1 MAIYL
6 AVCVEILVLKLRH
19 VSKSYREGRTRRA
32 VLEDVDLDVARG
44 EFVAVTG
51 RSGSGKST
59 LLNLI
64 SGIDLPDSGAVV
76 LDGVDITALGERDR
90 TLKRRHAVGFVF
102 QFFNLIPTL
111 SVAENLMLP
120 LELIGRD
127 RVTARKRVVSML
139 ERVDL
144 ASRAQSFPDRL
155 SGGEQQRVAVA
166 RALVHEPDLVLA
178 DEPTGNLDAE
188 TGRMVLTLLCGL
200 SRDAGRTLIIVTH
213 SEEAAARADRVLRIE
228 DGRIRED
235 ARHLPAARETG
246 P

>member
-1 MAIYL
+1 
-6 AVCVEILVLKLRH
+6 VLSLRQ
-19 VSKSYREGRTRRA
+19 VSKSYREAQSRRA
-32 VLEDVDLDVARG
+32 VLEEVNLDIERG

-51 RSGSGKST
+51 RSGTGKST

-64 SGIDLPDSGAVV
+64 SGIDVPDSGAIF
-76 LDGVDITALGERDR
+76 LDDVELTALDERER

-120 LELIGRD
+120 LELIGRHGD
-127 RVTARKRVVSML
+127 AARLSVAHML

-144 ASRAQSFPDRL
+144 ASRAESFPDRL

-166 RALVHEPDLVLA
+166 RALIHEPDLVLA

-188 TGRMVLTLLCGL
+188 TGRMVLTLLCDMT
-200 SRDAGRTLIIVTH
+200 RDAGKTLIIVTH
-213 SEEAAARADRVLRIE
+213 SEEAAARAARVLRIE
-228 DGRIRED
+228 DGRIGEPSRKVS
-235 ARHLPAARETG
+235 AASGTG
-246 P
+246 L

>member
-1 MAIYL
+1 ML
-6 AVCVEILVLKLRH
+6 NLRH
-19 VSKSYREGRTRRA
+19 VSKSYREAQTRRA
-32 VLEDVDLDVARG
+32 VLEDVDLAVKRG

-51 RSGSGKST
+51 RSGTGKST

-64 SGIDLPDSGAVV
+64 SGIDVPDSGAVV
-76 LDGVDITALGERDR
+76 LDGVDITALSERER
-90 TLKRRHAVGFVF
+90 TLKRRHVVGFVF

-127 RVTARKRVVSML
+127 RVTARQRVTSML

-144 ASRAQSFPDRL
+144 ASRAQSFPDSL

-188 TGRMVLTLLCGL
+188 TGRKVLTLLSGL
-200 SRDAGRTLIIVTH
+200 SRDAGRTLVIVTH

-235 ARHLPAARETG
+235 MRHSPAARETVS
-246 P
+246 